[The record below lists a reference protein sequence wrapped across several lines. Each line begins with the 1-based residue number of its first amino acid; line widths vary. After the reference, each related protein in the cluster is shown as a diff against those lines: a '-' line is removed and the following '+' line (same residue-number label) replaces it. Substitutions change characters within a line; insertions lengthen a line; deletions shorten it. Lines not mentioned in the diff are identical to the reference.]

1 MAKHSSGGWFGLGG
15 GRQEP
20 ARRRRPEGDRT
31 RVPAQPVLT
40 TENHEPLRPAS
51 PRRVGGVESAPARL
65 RAERE
70 RRRRRTVRILF
81 LVAALVVI
89 LVAAGIVGIFAYAEH
104 VRQVITVTDINKL
117 APDLT
122 PAQPGEPFNILL
134 LGADYRPGDTAF
146 RTDTIVVARIDP
158 QQKHVWMISIPRDT
172 KVLIPGHGYQ
182 KINAAHTF
190 GGADLALQTV
200 KQFTGLPISHYMEVN
215 FTGFED
221 AVNAMGGVWV
231 NVPQAIDDPKA
242 ASVSVHQ
249 RAAKIDAGYQKLDG
263 EHALTFVRS
272 RDGYADQ
279 DISRMKAQ
287 QIFFRAVADQLAKS
301 ADIPRTIRVVN
312 AITPY
317 IQTDMSVMDLLKTAV
332 DMKGM
337 GSKGLYTA
345 TLTGP
350 WVNPYIVT
358 DPAKMQIIINA
369 FKNNEPFTADMAPS
383 ALKAP
388 LPVSTSSPATGSV
401 APASIK
407 ITVKNGWVTSGW
419 GAQCATILRS
429 KGFVVQS
436 VSNANQKVY
445 KKTLVIYKKNL
456 AAAQEVAAS
465 LMPGVTL
472 VKNRGLYTSPTE
484 ILVITGKDW
493 DISKIPAAPIQ

>member
-1 MAKHSSGGWFGLGG
+1 M
-15 GRQEP
+15 
-20 ARRRRPEGDRT
+20 
-31 RVPAQPVLT
+31 
-40 TENHEPLRPAS
+40 
-51 PRRVGGVESAPARL
+51 
-65 RAERE
+65 
-70 RRRRRTVRILF
+70 RILSGI
-81 LVAALVVI
+81 VI
-89 LVAAGIVGIFAYAEH
+89 LVILLGVAGVIAIFAYADH
-104 VRQVITVTDINKL
+104 VRKVITVTDINKL

-134 LGADYRPGDTAF
+134 LGADYRAGDTAF

-158 QQKHVWMISIPRDT
+158 RQKKMWMISIPRDT

-182 KINAAHTF
+182 KINAAHAF
-190 GGADLALQTV
+190 GGADMALQTV

-215 FTGFED
+215 FVGFED

-231 NVPQAIDDPKA
+231 TVPQAIDDKKA
-242 ASVSVHQ
+242 ASQSVHQ
-249 RAAKIDAGYQKLDG
+249 RASKIDAGYQKLDG

-301 ADIPRTIRVVN
+301 TDVPRTIRVVN

-317 IQTDMSVMDLLKTAV
+317 IQTDMSVLDLLKTAV
-332 DMKGM
+332 DMKGA
-337 GSKGLYTA
+337 GSKNLYTA

-358 DPAKMQIIINA
+358 DEVKMAAIINA
-369 FKNNEPFTADMAPS
+369 FKNDQPFTADMAPS
-383 ALKAP
+383 QLKAP
-388 LPVSTSSPATGSV
+388 TPVANDTTGTVKPSKV
-401 APASIK
+401 K

-419 GAQCATILRS
+419 GAQCSTILKS
-429 KGFVVQS
+429 KGFVVKS

-456 AAAQEVAAS
+456 AAAQAVAAA
-465 LMPGVTL
+465 LMPGVTI
-472 VKNRGLYTSPTE
+472 VQNRGLYTSPTE